1 MCLQHCHTQLKRCWC
16 CVRLLGAET
25 NRILSSMLPRLQAQP
40 PKQLDPIMLF
50 CPYVFSF
57 VFFLSLCAS
66 FSPFLSFSL
75 SLSHMHINTHTCAMW
90 MHKWCGSTGNII
102 LPVPWPYPA
111 CLLIDWLYPQ
121 GPQLLQIT
129 SDFLQSP
136 RQRRLAARLCIPF
149 AFPKYPYHI
158 ASHKFTV
165 LSRDE
170 IAPFLPGITHGNMV
184 LFCFWTYCIW

>member
-1 MCLQHCHTQLKRCWC
+1 MSSALSHSALEVLVLCEAPGSRDQQNPVFHVTPTPGTASEAAGPNYALLSICVFICVLSFPLCL
-16 CVRLLGAET
+16 
-25 NRILSSMLPRLQAQP
+25 
-40 PKQLDPIMLF
+40 
-50 CPYVFSF
+50 
-57 VFFLSLCAS
+57 FLSI
-66 FSPFLSFSL
+66 SFSL

-102 LPVPWPYPA
+102 LSAPWPYPA

-136 RQRRLAARLCIPF
+136 RQRRLAARFCIPF
-149 AFPKYPYHI
+149 AFSKYPYHI

-165 LSRDE
+165 LSWDE